1 MFFEA
6 TVTQAVFIMEGCLW
20 WLKRKLHFSSLK
32 RSLSLRNGTVME
44 VEFVEVKHI
53 TGGFIKIFFSQDKRE
68 GTFDYVQVSD
78 FLQSGP
84 LTPS

>member
-1 MFFEA
+1 MCQAQAKLEKPQVFFEA

-53 TGGFIKIFFSQDKRE
+53 TGGFIKIFFFARQKR
-68 GTFDYVQVSD
+68 GNI
-78 FLQSGP
+78 
-84 LTPS
+84 